1 MALAQRV
8 TAEETFQLVPP
19 VIAAAA
25 AAYQRAHAAEL
36 EQLTLMGQQDLSI
49 EWTEH
54 VRSTVLTARRRIHE
68 AHEARVRFRDQVREF
83 VAALRAAGE
92 PTSSVLRYIRSMI
105 QLLESTGAV
114 VPDGRRLESEVFAW
128 ALEDCESR

>member
-19 VIAAAA
+19 IVAATA

-36 EQLTLMGQQDLSI
+36 EQLALMGQQDLSS
-49 EWTEH
+49 EWDDH
-54 VRSTVLTARRRIHE
+54 VRSTVLAARRRIHD
-68 AHEARVRFRDQVREF
+68 AQEARAHFRDQVREF
-83 VAALRAAGE
+83 VATLRTAGE

-105 QLLESTGAV
+105 QLLESTGAI

-128 ALEDCESR
+128 ALEDYESR